1 MFRTAL
7 FTAFLISGMVAA
19 QEPGRP
25 IGSPV
30 VPLPYNEIRQY
41 LVLSDAQIKSL
52 EQVQAN
58 RREAEAAIYRQ
69 MAEKQSALNS
79 LLQAGSTDALR
90 IGQLTIELNNLRRGL
105 PLSAEPYRSAALA
118 VLTTEQKSKLQT
130 LADALRLGPAAY
142 EAVSFNLIDAPNR
155 GIGVPVPLPM
165 PMRFSELGPVN
176 LEAISARP

>member
-1 MFRTAL
+1 MFRTVL

-41 LVLSDAQIKSL
+41 LVLSDAQVKSL
-52 EQVQAN
+52 EQVQSN
-58 RREAEAAIYRQ
+58 RREAETAIYRQ

-90 IGQLTIELNNLRRGL
+90 IGQLTIELSNLRRGL
-105 PLSAEPYRSAALA
+105 PLSAEPYRSSALA
-118 VLTTEQKSKLQT
+118 VLAPEQKAKLQA
-130 LADALRLGPAAY
+130 LADALRLAPAAY
-142 EAVSFNLIDAPNR
+142 EAISFNLLDPPNR
-155 GIGVPVPLPM
+155 NIGLPVPLPM
-165 PMRFSELGPVN
+165 PMGLSEPGVVDP
-176 LEAISARP
+176 EAISARP